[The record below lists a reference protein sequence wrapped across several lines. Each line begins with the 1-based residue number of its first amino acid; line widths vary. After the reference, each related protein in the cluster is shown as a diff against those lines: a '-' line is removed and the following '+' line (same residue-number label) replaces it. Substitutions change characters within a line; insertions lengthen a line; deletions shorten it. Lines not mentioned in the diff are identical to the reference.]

1 MKIRRLLFPPFSAA
15 LVLFILCCGALVRVF
30 FHDLQAHP
38 LSGGL
43 YALSAWSLLA
53 LCLRLPGVIGKV
65 RGWMR
70 RHPRLFAPVHNP
82 DLRFRLKLYGSQLV
96 NLSYGTGKLA
106 VGLSGNVRWLIC
118 DGVYNLAQAAIQLFL
133 IWKRRQARTLSA
145 QWRAYRLCGTLV
157 ALLHLS
163 MAGIVLVSVQG
174 QWMGQT
180 GIISMIATAAFA
192 FYKLVGSFTRLARD
206 RKHLRPVD
214 SAVRMLELA
223 QAIFAVYSLQVGMLQ
238 AFGSGGVWVSLGNLA
253 VGIISCLLTAATG
266 IYMIRRGSRTLRTIK
281 WEEQNGT
288 AVIL

>member
-1 MKIRRLLFPPFSAA
+1 MKIRKLLFPPFSAA
-15 LVLFILCCGALVRVF
+15 LVIFGLCCGALVWVF
-30 FHDLQAHP
+30 FHNFQGHP

-53 LCLRLPGVIGKV
+53 LCLRLPGGIGKI
-65 RGWMR
+65 RSWTR
-70 RHPRLFAPVHNP
+70 RHPRLFAPVQNP
-82 DLRFRLKLYGSQLV
+82 ELRFRLKLYGSQLV
-96 NLSYGTGKLA
+96 NVAYGTGKLA
-106 VGLSGNVRWLIC
+106 VGLSGNARWLIC
-118 DGVYNLAQAAIQLFL
+118 DGIYNLAQAAIQLFL
-133 IWKRRQARTLSA
+133 IWKRRQARKLSA
-145 QWRAYRLCGTLV
+145 QWRAYRLCGALV

-174 QWMGQT
+174 QWMGRT

-206 RKHLRPVD
+206 RKHPRPVD

-238 AFGSGGVWVSLGNLA
+238 TFGAGGVWVNLGNLA
-253 VGIISCLLTAATG
+253 VGIVSCLLTAATG
-266 IYMIRRGSRTLRTIK
+266 IYMVRRGSRTLRSIK
-281 WEEQNGT
+281 WEEQNET